1 MLKFS
6 MMNAKPSVGNNDT
19 LLLVLRDEFDKS
31 VIDTPIHLEDIQKT
45 VLQVTGKTVDISVV
59 LAGKGQ
65 QQSYDAYPDLTKIK
79 EKVMIEYV
87 D

>member
-1 MLKFS
+1 
-6 MMNAKPSVGNNDT
+6 MNAKPSVGNNDT

-31 VIDTPIHLEDIQKT
+31 VIDTPAHLEDIKKT

-65 QQSYDAYPDLTKIK
+65 QQMYDAYPDLTKIK
-79 EKVMIEYV
+79 QKVTIEYV